1 MIYLR
6 QAREKQVI
14 AITKVRK
21 TSRWDGRLHPLK
33 LRALPSSRCA
43 SYSFPCPRLCA
54 PPSLCCAPNRLS
66 RRCGDRAQRLG
77 VRSHAI
83 MSENVKYV
91 FIKIII
97 QNVHYI
103 YGQSGLLHEYSAEGR
118 CDEIV
123 ACRRTF
129 VVVDCFPILS
139 SGRLEQGQYSSS
151 RAGCA
156 VATGGAG
163 RSGSK
168 SLARAPKVICA
179 AGAKFCTNLPLT
191 TAIVR
196 ITLYRVLVFF
206 KIMSTLFHPRY
217 IRTRLHILVHFVCNS
232 CQFHT
237 NNI

>member
-1 MIYLR
+1 
-6 QAREKQVI
+6 
-14 AITKVRK
+14 
-21 TSRWDGRLHPLK
+21 
-33 LRALPSSRCA
+33 
-43 SYSFPCPRLCA
+43 
-54 PPSLCCAPNRLS
+54 
-66 RRCGDRAQRLG
+66 
-77 VRSHAI
+77 

-97 QNVHYI
+97 QNVPYI

-129 VVVDCFPILS
+129 VVVDCFSILG

-168 SLARAPKVICA
+168 SLARAPKVTDELV
-179 AGAKFCTNLPLT
+179 AKLVVPKKHENLPLHVGCWCYF
-191 TAIVR
+191 IYLSL
-196 ITLYRVLVFF
+196 I
-206 KIMSTLFHPRY
+206 
-217 IRTRLHILVHFVCNS
+217 HI
-232 CQFHT
+232 
-237 NNI
+237 